1 MQSHRP
7 FTARHEHTHDD
18 QGVLGPRRHRPV
30 RRRLG
35 REPVLPLL
43 LVYRAQLHLSA
54 GDLGL
59 LFGLYAVGLIP
70 GLLIGGPA
78 SDRFGRRRLV
88 LPFVALSPVATALT
102 LLAAHTPVALGGAR
116 FLAGVCSGVVFAA
129 GGAWLQEL
137 STGAPAGTGARRAAI
152 AMSAGFG
159 AGPLVASL
167 LAQFAPDALRLP
179 YLPHLA
185 LGIAAVLVVAR
196 VPETPTTGAKGRF
209 LRLPSTA
216 RLPRFRR
223 SLVPLAPWVFGSAAL
238 AMVVLPALVT
248 PAHSASVAFAGITT
262 AVVAGAGVLVQPLAR
277 SLEER
282 RRLGA
287 GAVGLAVAAGALVL
301 GLVATVARSEPL
313 VVVAAVPFGM
323 AYGMC
328 LVAGLRETERL
339 APAHERGASI
349 AIFLALSYLGF
360 GAPYAFDLLEGAV
373 GARAS
378 LIALAAL
385 AAATALATPLQRR
398 RARVSRMTAAG
409 RSGGPGWPAAPKPL
423 RKRQQADERLRVVAI
438 GDGFVQAV
446 QRPAH
451 DLDALVG
458 LGLQAVVAQA
468 GGLEQVEALVG
479 EAGRGEELV
488 HRLPVVGG
496 LADLL
501 GQLALRGLQRLLA
514 RLVELA
520 RRDLEQVGQP
530 GGLAR
535 LAHEPD
541 HLVVVGDD
549 PHRAGV
555 AHDLARLLGAV
566 RVPKGLAPDRE
577 DPPLVDL
584 VGAGA
589 LEARA
594 HATSSPSSTPPAS
607 ADVKNASSSLM
618 LRPMVVAG
626 SPDAP

>member
-1 MQSHRP
+1 MRTRTITKESW
-7 FTARHEHTHDD
+7 
-18 QGVLGPRRHRPV
+18 VPV
-30 RRRLG
+30 AIGLFAVG
-35 REPVLPLL
+35 WGANQFSPLL

-137 STGAPAGTGARRAAI
+137 SAGAPPGTGARRAAI

-185 LGIAAVLVVAR
+185 LGVAAVLVVAR
-196 VPETPTTGAKGRF
+196 VPETATTGAKGRF

-262 AVVAGAGVLVQPLAR
+262 AVVAGTGVLVQPLAR
-277 SLEER
+277 SLEDR

-378 LIALAAL
+378 LIALATL
-385 AAATALATPLQRR
+385 AAATALATPVQRR

-409 RSGGPGWPAAPKPL
+409 
-423 RKRQQADERLRVVAI
+423 AD
-438 GDGFVQAV
+438 
-446 QRPAH
+446 
-451 DLDALVG
+451 
-458 LGLQAVVAQA
+458 
-468 GGLEQVEALVG
+468 
-479 EAGRGEELV
+479 
-488 HRLPVVGG
+488 
-496 LADLL
+496 
-501 GQLALRGLQRLLA
+501 
-514 RLVELA
+514 
-520 RRDLEQVGQP
+520 
-530 GGLAR
+530 
-535 LAHEPD
+535 
-541 HLVVVGDD
+541 
-549 PHRAGV
+549 
-555 AHDLARLLGAV
+555 
-566 RVPKGLAPDRE
+566 
-577 DPPLVDL
+577 
-584 VGAGA
+584 
-589 LEARA
+589 
-594 HATSSPSSTPPAS
+594 
-607 ADVKNASSSLM
+607 
-618 LRPMVVAG
+618 
-626 SPDAP
+626 